1 MQIATYNSHLGL
13 LRSER
18 CLLDTT
24 QLTRHVVRPTSLCH
38 HLSRV
43 AWFRNGFTNEKW
55 SLSIP
60 SGATLLLQR
69 DSLFKP
75 VVRFYRE
82 RVAPPFRISVDAPFI
97 QKFLERHGH

>member
-38 HLSRV
+38 HLSGWEQSR
-43 AWFRNGFTNEKW
+43 
-55 SLSIP
+55 SL
-60 SGATLLLQR
+60 
-69 DSLFKP
+69 
-75 VVRFYRE
+75 
-82 RVAPPFRISVDAPFI
+82 
-97 QKFLERHGH
+97 